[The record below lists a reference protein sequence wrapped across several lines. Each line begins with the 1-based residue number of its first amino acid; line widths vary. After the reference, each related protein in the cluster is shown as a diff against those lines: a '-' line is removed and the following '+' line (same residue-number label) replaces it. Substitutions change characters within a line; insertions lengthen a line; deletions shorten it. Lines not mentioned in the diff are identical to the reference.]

1 LYDDLHSGGN
11 NPEHIRALQR
21 SWPMLSGRQ
30 VESVT
35 DVGCGTGRSMLWLG
49 RQFPNLQLTG
59 VDPSEKLLEIA
70 RKRLPEA
77 KFALGSAERLPLPN
91 DCADLVLATGIM
103 HHVDC
108 PAKAIREMFRVARK
122 AVLISDHNNFAF
134 GGALA
139 RRARLW
145 LYASG
150 LLDVA
155 TFVKQGFRRQGYTKE
170 DGWWYPYSLFNDF
183 ALIAQLSCEQY
194 IIPTTP
200 IDSMSV
206 ENLLLTQSHIAIL
219 AVKSQ
224 MGTR

>member
-1 LYDDLHSGGN
+1 
-11 NPEHIRALQR
+11 
-21 SWPMLSGRQ
+21 
-30 VESVT
+30 
-35 DVGCGTGRSMLWLG
+35 MLWLR
-49 RQFPNLQLTG
+49 RQFPNLQLIG

-70 RKRLPEA
+70 RKRLPESA
-77 KFALGSAERLPLPN
+77 FALASAECLPLPN
-91 DCADLVLATGIM
+91 DGADLVLATGIM

-150 LLDVA
+150 LLGVA
-155 TFVKQGFRRQGYTKE
+155 TFVKQGFQRQSYTKE
-170 DGWWYPYSLFNDF
+170 DGWWYPYSLFSDF
-183 ALIAQLSCEQY
+183 SLIAGLSREQY

-200 IDSMSV
+200 TVPMSV
-206 ENLLLTQSHIAIL
+206 ENLLLSQSHVAIL
-219 AVKSQ
+219 AVKSET
-224 MGTR
+224 GSAL